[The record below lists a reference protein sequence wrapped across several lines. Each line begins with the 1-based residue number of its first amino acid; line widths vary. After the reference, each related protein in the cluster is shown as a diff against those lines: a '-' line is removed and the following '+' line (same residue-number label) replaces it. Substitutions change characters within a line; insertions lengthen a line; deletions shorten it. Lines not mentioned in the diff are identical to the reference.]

1 MTQVRL
7 EDRYTADSGPV
18 QMTGVQAL
26 ARLPLNI
33 LRSDRAQGR
42 KTAVFISG
50 YEGSPLG
57 GYDLELGRHAG
68 LLASYDL
75 VFQPGVNEELAATSV
90 QGTQLAAG
98 MADARVEGVTG
109 FWYGKSPG
117 LDRACDALRHANLMG
132 THPRGGAVAFVGDD
146 PAAKSSTVPGASE
159 FLLADLGMPVLYPAD
174 PQDVLDLGTHAVA
187 MSRLSG
193 LWVALKIATNVADSS
208 GTVEIDAD
216 GVDPQ
221 LPQVM
226 FEGRKWE
233 HRPAA
238 RMLQPALSEMERTRE
253 GIRLD
258 AARAYALANQ
268 LNRIQTFGA
277 SASAIG
283 VVAAGKTY
291 LDTRQALRMLG
302 LDEAELAARGVRLLR
317 LAMIHPLIA
326 SEIEAF
332 ADGLAE
338 IIVVEEKRPFIESAV
353 KEIL

>member
-1 MTQVRL
+1 LAEHDVKVRL
-7 EDRYTADSGPV
+7 EDRYTAESGPA

-26 ARLPLNI
+26 ARLPMNI
-33 LRSDRAQGR
+33 LRSDRARGLQ
-42 KTAVFISG
+42 TAVFISG

-98 MADARVEGVTG
+98 MADARVAGVTG

-117 LDRACDALRHANLMG
+117 LDRASDALRHANLVG
-132 THPRGGAVAFVGDD
+132 THPQGGAVAFVWDD

-208 GTVEIDAD
+208 GTVEIDSD
-216 GVDPQ
+216 GVDPR

-226 FEGRKWE
+226 FEDKKWE
-233 HRPAA
+233 HRPTA
-238 RMLQPALSEMERTRE
+238 RMLSPALSGAEPA
-253 GIRLD
+253 GVP
-258 AARAYALANQ
+258 AR
-268 LNRIQTFGA
+268 
-277 SASAIG
+277 S
-283 VVAAGKTY
+283 AAGGRPGRVRASGRGPEPGGAGSGA
-291 LDTRQALRMLG
+291 DRIRAAAHRLRRRRAG
-302 LDEAELAARGVRLLR
+302 LAAAPDRHG
-317 LAMIHPLIA
+317 P
-326 SEIEAF
+326 
-332 ADGLAE
+332 DT
-338 IIVVEEKRPFIESAV
+338 
-353 KEIL
+353 

>member
-1 MTQVRL
+1 VKVRL
-7 EDRYTADSGPV
+7 EDRYTAESGQV

-33 LRSDRAQGR
+33 LRSDQAGGL

-57 GYDLELGRHAG
+57 GYDLELGRHAK

-90 QGTQLAAG
+90 QGTQLAVG
-98 MADARVEGVTG
+98 LADARVEGVTG

-117 LDRACDALRHANLMG
+117 LDRASDALRHANLIG
-132 THPRGGAVAFVGDD
+132 THPKGGAVAFVGDD

-193 LWVALKIATNVADSS
+193 LWVALKIATAVADGS
-208 GTVEIDAD
+208 GTVEIGAD
-216 GVDPQ
+216 RVDPQ
-221 LPQVM
+221 LPPVM
-226 FEGRKWE
+226 LEGEQWE
-233 HRPAA
+233 HRLTA
-238 RMLQPALSEMERTRE
+238 RMLQPALGEMERSRE
-253 GIRLD
+253 GVRAD
-258 AARAYALANQ
+258 AARAYARANR
-268 LNRIQTFGA
+268 LNRSETFGGNP
-277 SASAIG
+277 SIG
-283 VVAAGKTY
+283 IVAAGRTY
-291 LDTRQALRMLG
+291 LDMRQALRALG
-302 LDEAELAARGVRLLR
+302 LDDAELAARGVRLMR
-317 LAMIHPLIA
+317 LAMVHPLIA
-326 SEIEAF
+326 SEMEEF

-338 IIVVEEKRPFIESAV
+338 IIVVEEKRPFVESA
-353 KEIL
+353 L